1 MNIQSASIVIPTHN
15 KCVNKCPFCVSRT
28 HCNLYQNDIS
38 HTPEFETFK
47 QSGWISKQ
55 NSIEFRDYFNRLQ
68 FTRNNGCNVAILTGT
83 GEPPQN
89 ISFIE
94 FFMKINETLRM
105 PFENIEMQTTGVM
118 LDEGI
123 IQHLRQIGLTTMAFS
138 ISNIFNNDRNLE
150 LIDCNEN
157 LRFDLEKQIELVKKY
172 KFNLRLSLN
181 LVNDYDRCSVPE
193 VLHRCKELGAHQ
205 VTFRK
210 LYKSDTNTEI
220 DQWIEE
226 NSSKEFYPKL
236 VDYIMGKHDIDP
248 IVRSGGHGR
257 LIGILPFGAKIWD
270 IDEMSVVLDDDCM
283 NEEVKDTY
291 KYLILREDCR
301 LYSKWETKASLIF

>member
-1 MNIQSASIVIPTHN
+1 MPMNIQSASIVIPTHN

-38 HTPEFETFK
+38 HTPEFERFK
-47 QSGWISKQ
+47 KSDIKVISF
-55 NSIEFRDYFNRLQ
+55 NEHSIEFLDYVKRLQ

-89 ISFIE
+89 IPFIE
-94 FFMKINETLRM
+94 FFMKINDSLRI

-118 LDEGI
+118 LNEEI
-123 IQHLRQIGLTTMAFS
+123 IQHLRKIGLTTMAFS

-150 LIDCNEN
+150 LIDCNEK

-181 LVNDYDRCSVPE
+181 LVNDYDQYSVPD
-193 VLHRCKELGAHQ
+193 VLKRCKELGADQ

-220 DQWIEE
+220 DQWIED
-226 NSSKEFYPKL
+226 NASKDFYPKL
-236 VDYIMGKHDIDP
+236 ES
-248 IVRSGGHGR
+248 IVKSNGA
-257 LIGILPFGAKIWD
+257 LLGILPFGAKIYD
-270 IDEMSVVLDDDCM
+270 IDDICIAIDDDCM
-283 NEEVKDTY
+283 AQKIKDTY
-291 KYLILREDCR
+291 KFLILRENCR
-301 LYSKWETKASLIF
+301 LYSSWYQKSSLIF

>member
-105 PFENIEMQTTGVM
+105 PFENIEMQ
-118 LDEGI
+118 L
-123 IQHLRQIGLTTMAFS
+123 Q
-138 ISNIFNNDRNLE
+138 DR
-150 LIDCNEN
+150 
-157 LRFDLEKQIELVKKY
+157 Y
-172 KFNLRLSLN
+172 M
-181 LVNDYDRCSVPE
+181 
-193 VLHRCKELGAHQ
+193 
-205 VTFRK
+205 T
-210 LYKSDTNTEI
+210 
-220 DQWIEE
+220 
-226 NSSKEFYPKL
+226 L
-236 VDYIMGKHDIDP
+236 VD
-248 IVRSGGHGR
+248 R
-257 LIGILPFGAKIWD
+257 LRAG
-270 IDEMSVVLDDDCM
+270 
-283 NEEVKDTY
+283 
-291 KYLILREDCR
+291 
-301 LYSKWETKASLIF
+301 